1 MGKKETQMGE
11 DLEKKTGEK
20 VRCERLEERHK
31 ERSERR
37 PGRKRCKKKYNVE
50 ILATREK
57 GK

>member
-1 MGKKETQMGE
+1 MGKKKEHTSG
-11 DLEKKTGEK
+11 KTGEK
-20 VRCERLEERHK
+20 VRCERHK

-37 PGRKRCKKKYNVE
+37 PGRKRCNKKYNVE